1 MVRWTR
7 CARIVPGKEAQALQW
22 AKELTDWA
30 NKKYSG
36 HLDVFMDCFGELGT
50 LRWFADF
57 ENLGAVETRMQQVL
71 ADQEYLQR
79 VSQVPA
85 LFQSGAFD
93 TVMTTL

>member
-7 CARIVPGKEAQALQW
+7 CGRIIPGKEAQAIQW

-57 ENLGAVETRMQQVL
+57 ENLGAVETRMQQL
-71 ADQEYLQR
+71 TADPEFLQR
-79 VSQVPA
+79 ASQASA
-85 LFQSGAFD
+85 LFQTGAFD
-93 TVMTTL
+93 TVMATL